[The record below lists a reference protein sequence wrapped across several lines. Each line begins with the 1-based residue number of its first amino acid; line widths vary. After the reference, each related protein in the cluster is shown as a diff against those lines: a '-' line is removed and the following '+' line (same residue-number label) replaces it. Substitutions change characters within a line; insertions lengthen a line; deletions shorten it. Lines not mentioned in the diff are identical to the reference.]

1 MSKQVQGYS
10 CNICGK
16 YSGDLTKAKAHMEAK
31 HFPSS
36 TGYTCQCCDRWFKTK
51 NALSIHMS
59 REHRDRMWK
68 CFNGVE
74 RTMNHLLQG
83 NWTLLRT
90 CSTSVRRG
98 RVRWPDGRAA
108 CATSLLTEVGRM
120 CATTLKVA
128 TIPMLFNTPA
138 PPATRCATQWGPW
151 KYTSP
156 MCTVQV
162 FESQLCGKC
171 DNKIAIIEL
180 NSLICARHPIQSP

>member
-16 YSGDLTKAKAHMEAK
+16 FSGDLTKAKAHMEAK

-36 TGYTCQCCDRWFKTK
+36 TGYTCHCCDRWFKTK

-59 REHRDRMWK
+59 REHRDRMW
-68 CFNGVE
+68 NGLMGLKLE
-74 RTMNHLLQG
+74 RTMNDLLQG

-90 CSTSVRRG
+90 CSTSVRRK
-98 RVRWPDGRAA
+98 RVRWPDGRAT
-108 CATSLLTEVGRM
+108 CATSLLIEVDRM
-120 CATTLKVA
+120 CAITSRVA

-138 PPATRCATQWGPW
+138 PPVTRSATQWGRW
-151 KYTSP
+151 KYTNR

-162 FESQLCGKC
+162 SESQLWG
-171 DNKIAIIEL
+171 N
-180 NSLICARHPIQSP
+180 HTHMWQ